1 MSDKPRYSR
10 IADILEL
17 AIFMQTKY
25 DGITISDIQNRFK
38 VSRRTAER
46 MRDSLLA
53 VFPQIE
59 EIDSD
64 DALKHWGFKNYSLST
79 LIDITPNEIANLQQL
94 VKRTTNKEFKTEL
107 QKTIDKIL
115 ALNNKKNLQSQA
127 QIELFLQTEGF
138 AVSQMPQYKIDLSA
152 LQTIREAMHFSKKV
166 TGIYHGKK
174 RIIEPLGL
182 IYGEKIYLIAREA
195 AKGEGVFNYIL
206 HKFTSVKIADEPFEK
221 GDFNLQE
228 YTNQSFGV
236 FHGKILNVVL
246 HFSKELAKDAK
257 EYNFHPTQKIEEQ
270 DDGTVLVSFK
280 ACGNKEIIWHV
291 FKWGKGCKILE
302 PASLQKDYQKMLAEN
317 LENYTS
323 M

>member
-138 AVSQMPQYKIDLSA
+138 AVRQMPQYKIDLSA

-166 TGIYHGKK
+166 TGIYHCKK

-182 IYGEKIYLIAREA
+182 I
-195 AKGEGVFNYIL
+195 
-206 HKFTSVKIADEPFEK
+206 
-221 GDFNLQE
+221 
-228 YTNQSFGV
+228 
-236 FHGKILNVVL
+236 
-246 HFSKELAKDAK
+246 
-257 EYNFHPTQKIEEQ
+257 
-270 DDGTVLVSFK
+270 
-280 ACGNKEIIWHV
+280 
-291 FKWGKGCKILE
+291 
-302 PASLQKDYQKMLAEN
+302 
-317 LENYTS
+317 
-323 M
+323 

>member
-1 MSDKPRYSR
+1 MNDKPRYSR

-25 DGITISDIQNRFK
+25 EGITLPDIQNRFK

-53 VFPQIE
+53 IFSQIE
-59 EIDSD
+59 ELESFDS
-64 DALKHWGFKNYSLST
+64 LKHWGFRNYSLST

-94 VKRTTNKEFKTEL
+94 TKRTSNQEFKTEL
-107 QKTIDKIL
+107 QRTVDKIL
-115 ALNNKKNLQSQA
+115 ALSNKKSLKSQT

-138 AVSQMPQYKIDLSA
+138 AVRQMPQYKIDLSA
-152 LQTIREAMHFSKKV
+152 LQIIREAMHFSKKI

-182 IYGEKIYLIAREA
+182 IYGEKIYLVAREE
-195 AKGEGVFNYIL
+195 AKGEGVFYYIL
-206 HKFTSVKIADEPFEK
+206 HKIASVKITEETFEK

-236 FHGKILNVVL
+236 FQGKILDVVL
-246 HFSKELAKDAK
+246 QFSKELAKDAK

-270 DDGTVLVSFK
+270 ADGTVLVSFK
-280 ACGNKEIIWHV
+280 ACGNREIIWHV
-291 FKWGKGCKILE
+291 FKWGKGCKIIK
-302 PASLQKDYQKMLAEN
+302 PTSLQKDYVKFLTEN
-317 LENYTS
+317 LENYS
-323 M
+323 

>member
-1 MSDKPRYSR
+1 MNDKPRYSR

-25 DGITISDIQNRFK
+25 EGITLPDIQNRFK

-53 VFPQIE
+53 IFPQIE
-59 EIDSD
+59 ELESFDS
-64 DALKHWGFKNYSLST
+64 LKHWGFRNYSLST

-94 VKRTTNKEFKTEL
+94 TKRTSNKEFKTEL
-107 QKTIDKIL
+107 QRTVDKIL
-115 ALNNKKNLQSQA
+115 ALSNKKGLKSQT

-138 AVSQMPQYKIDLSA
+138 AVRQMPQYKIDLSA
-152 LQTIREAMHFSKKV
+152 LQIIREAMHFSKKI

-182 IYGEKIYLIAREA
+182 IYGEKIYLVAREE
-195 AKGEGVFNYIL
+195 AKGEGVFYYIL
-206 HKFTSVKIADEPFEK
+206 HKFASVKITEETFEK

-236 FHGKILNVVL
+236 FQGKILDVVL
-246 HFSKELAKDAK
+246 QFSKELAKDAK

-270 DDGTVLVSFK
+270 ADGTVLVSFK
-280 ACGNKEIIWHV
+280 ACGNREIIWHV
-291 FKWGKGCKILE
+291 FKWGKGCKIIK
-302 PASLQKDYQKMLAEN
+302 PTSLQKDYVKLLTEN
-317 LENYTS
+317 LENYS
-323 M
+323 